1 MKQFL
6 FTILILFLS
15 LSLAQAQHQPE
26 SNILIFNVGF
36 TEASPEDSDNNLHG
50 NTLSL
55 NFEKSEWQGR
65 FAGGV
70 SIAYSKTSADS
81 LSAAGQELNRLNSVS
96 YEVIPAMLYGKVLFG
111 SPKAKGYIGGGVGIQ
126 FSNVKYF
133 TQNVQIESSNSG
145 FLVGGLAG
153 LSVFLNETI
162 LLNANY
168 SLNYLSNSYYQD
180 GLAHNINIGLGFQF
194 F

>member
-1 MKQFL
+1 MKQFQ
-6 FTILILFLS
+6 FTILVLFIS
-15 LSLAQAQHQPE
+15 LGLAQAQHKPE

-55 NFEKSEWQGR
+55 NFEKSDWQGR
-65 FAGGV
+65 LAGGV

-81 LSAAGQELNRLNSVS
+81 LTAAGQELSRLNSVS
-96 YEVIPAMLYGKVLFG
+96 FEVIPAMLYGKVLFG
-111 SPKAKGYIGGGVGIQ
+111 SPKAKGYIGGGVGIH

-133 TQNVQIESSNSG
+133 TQNVQVQAESSG
-145 FLVGGLAG
+145 FWVGGVAG
-153 LSVFLNETI
+153 LNVFLSETI

-168 SLNYLSNSYYQD
+168 SLNYLSNSYYKD
-180 GLAHNINIGLGFQF
+180 GLAHNVNIGLGFQF